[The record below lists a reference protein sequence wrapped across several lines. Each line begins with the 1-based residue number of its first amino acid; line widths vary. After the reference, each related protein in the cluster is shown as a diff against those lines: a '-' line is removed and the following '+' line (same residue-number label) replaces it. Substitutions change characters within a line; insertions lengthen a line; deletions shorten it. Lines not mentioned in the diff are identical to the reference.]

1 MAHTTR
7 ITVSPD
13 GRATI
18 GEDIVGALGARP
30 GDELL
35 VETTST
41 GSVSVRVAA
50 KTGLEAFIGGL
61 AAYATIP
68 LTIDE
73 IRDITEA
80 GWAGD
85 R

>member
-18 GEDIVGALGARP
+18 GEDVVGALGAPP
-30 GDELL
+30 GDHLL
-35 VETTST
+35 IETSDT
-41 GSVSVRVAA
+41 GIVNVRVA
-50 KTGLEAFIGGL
+50 TRSGLDDFIGGL
-61 AAYATIP
+61 AAYATVP
-68 LTIDE
+68 LTLD
-73 IRDITEA
+73 DIQDILEA
-80 GWAGD
+80 GWASD